1 MTREK
6 LSQRADDLRKFLAA
20 TQKGY
25 EYAAEHPEEAAQMVL
40 TASLRQYPELA
51 DKLPS
56 ELLIKSQ
63 VHQSANYLGPSG
75 RWGPLEID
83 RCKGFVDWLGD
94 KGLLTT
100 WKQSRNPDGATT
112 GSLDDLRSGK
122 VGEPV
127 AREEYKDA
135 RMFDNCLWE

>member
-1 MTREK
+1 M
-6 LSQRADDLRKFLAA
+6 LSSI
-20 TQKGY
+20 
-25 EYAAEHPEEAAQMVL
+25 HP
-40 TASLRQYPELA
+40 SI
-51 DKLPS
+51 LPS
-56 ELLIKSQ
+56 FPCPPPHLTLTHPIHSAIHPSTIPTQAAPPHSTPPHHQ
-63 VHQSANYLGPSG
+63 VHQSANYLGSSG
-75 RWGPLEID
+75 RWGPLDID

-100 WKQSRNPDGATT
+100 WKQSRSPDGATT

-135 RMFDNCLWE
+135 QMFDNCLWE